1 MDKPA
6 ELNMQQRTDDEM
18 PDLSTGAFRF
28 ISVLLAATG
37 ILLLAGVL

>member
-1 MDKPA
+1 MKKPA
-6 ELNMQQRTDDEM
+6 DPDMKQRPDGEM